1 MNILLDSFSVLI
13 NHWRLIAGILL
24 MLFLGQLL
32 VWSVLKMIFREEF
45 SAGEYFSLSIAGW
58 TVPIFLAAVF
68 WLVWKFFQT
77 WASGAFIMLLL
88 IVLPAI
94 ILFLR
99 VRKVR
104 LKDSQTNSL
113 ILLALFGIVA
123 FLRLAFA
130 AKANI
135 PQYFDSA
142 QHYLIIKN
150 FLGNP
155 DSNAT
160 TFFAW
165 LPTVYYH
172 IGFHIV
178 AAFIAS
184 VLQADIINLMLIL
197 GQVILA
203 VIPLSVFFL
212 IRQATHSS
220 SAGIFAVLLAAFG
233 WYMPAHAVDW
243 GKYPALT
250 SLALITF
257 VLTLAYL
264 SIQYKQTLSRGKY
277 VSLNILLL
285 SGLAISVLTH
295 SRSLVIFAMVF
306 LAWMVASGWQ
316 KLPRL
321 AQWIV
326 WGLVISGIA
335 AELIFIQTKDVFGP
349 LFDPYI
355 NKGLLVTGI
364 VLFLTIFAQWMYP
377 RLAFAITLVIFLLL
391 GSLFIPV
398 RGIPGYIDLTLLDR
412 PFVEMIFYLPL
423 SLLGGLGLA
432 GLGEQLQ
439 IRGMKLESAN
449 FLLSKSIGVF
459 FIGIVLINASF
470 KYEVY
475 PSGCCSIVSRDD
487 LVAIDWIDKNL
498 PPEARI
504 LTSSTELRV
513 LATDAFQG
521 SAGADAGTWINPLT
535 SRVTISVPYF
545 SDFRQQTLLD
555 TLCQLDANYIYV
567 GETGLTFDSTTITP
581 RPEWYKPLL
590 SMPKVKVYQVIGCK

>member
-1 MNILLDSFSVLI
+1 
-13 NHWRLIAGILL
+13 
-24 MLFLGQLL
+24 
-32 VWSVLKMIFREEF
+32 
-45 SAGEYFSLSIAGW
+45 
-58 TVPIFLAAVF
+58 
-68 WLVWKFFQT
+68 
-77 WASGAFIMLLL
+77 
-88 IVLPAI
+88 
-94 ILFLR
+94 
-99 VRKVR
+99 
-104 LKDSQTNSL
+104 
-113 ILLALFGIVA
+113 
-123 FLRLAFA
+123 
-130 AKANI
+130 
-135 PQYFDSA
+135 
-142 QHYLIIKN
+142 
-150 FLGNP
+150 
-155 DSNAT
+155 
-160 TFFAW
+160 
-165 LPTVYYH
+165 
-172 IGFHIV
+172 
-178 AAFIAS
+178 
-184 VLQADIINLMLIL
+184 
-197 GQVILA
+197 
-203 VIPLSVFFL
+203 
-212 IRQATHSS
+212 
-220 SAGIFAVLLAAFG
+220 
-233 WYMPAHAVDW
+233 
-243 GKYPALT
+243 
-250 SLALITF
+250 
-257 VLTLAYL
+257 
-264 SIQYKQTLSRGKY
+264 
-277 VSLNILLL
+277 
-285 SGLAISVLTH
+285 
-295 SRSLVIFAMVF
+295 MVF

-439 IRGMKLESAN
+439 IRGMKLEDAN